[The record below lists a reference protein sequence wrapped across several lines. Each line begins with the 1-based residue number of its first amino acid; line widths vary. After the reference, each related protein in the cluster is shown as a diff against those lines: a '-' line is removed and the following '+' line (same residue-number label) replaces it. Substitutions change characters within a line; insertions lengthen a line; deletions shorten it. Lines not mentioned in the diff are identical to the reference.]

1 MTEPTHPDSKSAPDP
16 FPNAAGFW
24 MLSLLAGI
32 TIATVSVVLDSLNRD
47 DLEKVVQRTA
57 VEDRNYFPF
66 DERELVPLR
75 YTGAPLIIRSTSPDP
90 MPDSH
95 MIREDVTEDKKFQLY
110 IPIERL
116 NGERQTG
123 GPSWYLKTGPG
134 QFIRVTR

>member
-1 MTEPTHPDSKSAPDP
+1 MTEPTHPDSKSTPDP
-16 FPNAAGFW
+16 FPGAAGFW
-24 MLSLLAGI
+24 MMSLLAGI
-32 TIATVSVVLDSLNRD
+32 ALATVSVVHDWFYRS
-47 DLEKVVQRTA
+47 DLETVVQRTA

-66 DERELVPLR
+66 DERELIPLR
-75 YTGAPLIIRSTSPDP
+75 FTGAPLIVRSASPDP

-95 MIREDVTEDKKFQLY
+95 MIRDGVTEDKKFQLY

-116 NGERQTG
+116 NGERHTG